1 MVYIKRYRSMMKQQS
16 ILAFC
21 RDKEERRHLILDT
34 NKQILSQ
41 HLIPRFHKNINFN
54 NQKLKEVL
62 KNMEIYNDDLFNQL
76 KKVKITIKNGII
88 FCNMKI
94 IKINYPKSNS
104 YCRIVWFI
112 LFCGGVYYGYLLYTP
127 ILHNWFYHPT
137 VHDVE
142 KTDFY
147 VKELPFP
154 SVTICSNNKI
164 VKRQLE
170 SVLLTQPWKG
180 YNKKI
185 ENFDKRC

>member
-1 MVYIKRYRSMMKQQS
+1 MT
-16 ILAFC
+16 
-21 RDKEERRHLILDT
+21 D
-34 NKQILSQ
+34 
-41 HLIPRFHKNINFN
+41 
-54 NQKLKEVL
+54 
-62 KNMEIYNDDLFNQL
+62 
-76 KKVKITIKNGII
+76 
-88 FCNMKI
+88 
-94 IKINYPKSNS
+94 SNS
-104 YCRIVWFI
+104 HCRFVWFI
-112 LFCGGVYYGYLLYTP
+112 LFSGGVYYGYLLYTP

-185 ENFDKRC
+185 ENFDIDFESALTSLVLAHENPKSLAHLSQGGIDILNEHKDLLPDVMKKV

>member
-1 MVYIKRYRSMMKQQS
+1 MLRFLFSRFLYQGSFVQGSFTKVP
-16 ILAFC
+16 
-21 RDKEERRHLILDT
+21 LDQVT
-34 NKQILSQ
+34 L
-41 HLIPRFHKNINFN
+41 
-54 NQKLKEVL
+54 V
-62 KNMEIYNDDLFNQL
+62 
-76 KKVKITIKNGII
+76 KVPLGLH
-88 FCNMKI
+88 
-94 IKINYPKSNS
+94 PNS
-104 YCRIVWFI
+104 YCRFVWFI

-127 ILHNWFYHPT
+127 ALHDWFYNPA

-154 SVTICSNNKI
+154 AITICSNNKI

-185 ENFDKRC
+185 ANFPHDFESALTSLVLAQEYPHSLSHLSQGTIDILNEHKDALPDVMTKVKII